1 MLLKQNTG
9 LFKLQS
15 LAAGVQLHRIV
26 VAEVGQEVGFPAV
39 FRKQNFNNWG
49 QAELPLMLQ

>member
-9 LFKLQS
+9 LFKLQP
-15 LAAGVQLHRIV
+15 LAAGVQLLRIA

-39 FRKQNFNNWG
+39 FRKQNFNKWG
-49 QAELPLMLQ
+49 QVQLPLMLQ